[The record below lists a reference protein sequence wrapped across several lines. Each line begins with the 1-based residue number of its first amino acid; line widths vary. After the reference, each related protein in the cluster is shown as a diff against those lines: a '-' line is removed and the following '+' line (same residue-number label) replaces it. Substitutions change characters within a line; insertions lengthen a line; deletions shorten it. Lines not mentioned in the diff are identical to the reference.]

1 MTVNGVITAEEL
13 ITTSDQIFK
22 KNFENIESPL
32 DKINKMNAYF
42 YDWRVEEYP
51 EKKFSNDKQIGFLA
65 QDVEEVLPEI
75 VKLKKDGTKGIIYDR
90 ITTLLVEGMKE
101 QTNTIECL
109 KDEINNIKENNYD
122 FKTESSYETPD
133 SQYSMGKIEELEI
146 ENECLKNEIVELR
159 EKIDK
164 IMEHIK

>member
-1 MTVNGVITAEEL
+1 
-13 ITTSDQIFK
+13 
-22 KNFENIESPL
+22 
-32 DKINKMNAYF
+32 
-42 YDWRVEEYP
+42 
-51 EKKFSNDKQIGFLA
+51 
-65 QDVEEVLPEI
+65 
-75 VKLKKDGTKGIIYDR
+75 
-90 ITTLLVEGMKE
+90 MKE